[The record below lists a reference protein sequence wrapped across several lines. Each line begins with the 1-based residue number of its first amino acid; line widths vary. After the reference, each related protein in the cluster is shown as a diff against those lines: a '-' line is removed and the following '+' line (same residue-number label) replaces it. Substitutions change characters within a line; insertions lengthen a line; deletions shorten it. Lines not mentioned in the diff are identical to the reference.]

1 MPASP
6 ICYCCNVDFLLILTV
21 LAAIPF
27 VRVSHCPPQV
37 DIHLLNCSSS
47 GLTSVPHRVHPETRT
62 LDLSNNQLKVLHEDS
77 FAEYYR
83 LSQLILDYNDIY
95 KITDKAMNSISTT
108 LRHLSLRGNRL
119 SFRAS
124 SNFPVS
130 ALTKLRN
137 LRSLDLSENP
147 LGVIFSNWLA
157 PLGGTLRTLRLSS
170 LIGEV
175 ELKEKTFF
183 GLGRLEELDFSNN
196 SFYHLPENAFFGIR
210 PEKLEKLNL
219 RNIPWHCDCKLLW
232 LRQWLSKV
240 KMITLPH
247 EPDIIGP
254 CSYPP
259 RFSTVPLIRLPISQF
274 QCPPKLQS
282 MQSSAPHYFG
292 KQKALMH
299 VSPSVG
305 ESVTLTCTF
314 VSQPKMLV
322 QWYRNGALLRPEL
335 KRFAQSVTKG
345 SKFSTILTIS
355 ALRAPADNGNYTC
368 KTSNNRGLA
377 KGVFFLK
384 LFNSARDPK
393 YLLDEAQPTAVLHT
407 PRDESQLPETS
418 RILVIFFTVVCV
430 CVICG
435 AGLLV
440 VLMLFHI
447 RNRRTRIQ
455 CQSTAQAASEM
466 FENGLCFESQPPPP
480 PSPLPPPPPQQLT
493 YKSSLSCSPPSM
505 FEIGLDNRTF
515 KPPIVQP
522 VAPNLSYLQAYQI
535 PKYTSSIRVDRSNI
549 EERDRPIVRTFAPFV
564 TSSESEGDAEDAES
578 SGESSDGVDKTC
590 PVHGS
595 CAKKGAPFCP
605 VHSHSFLGS
614 VAQRPSASFSSKD
627 IFTGSTSVDTK
638 RQWSTLEGRGNC
650 NGTNGGLLRRRINS
664 ATTDLSSLKY

>member
-1 MPASP
+1 MLASP
-6 ICYCCNVDFLLILTV
+6 ICYCCNVDFLLILAV
-21 LAAIPF
+21 LTTIPF
-27 VRVSHCPPQV
+27 VRASHCPPQV
-37 DIHLLNCSSS
+37 DIHLLNCSRS

-62 LDLSNNQLKVLHEDS
+62 LDLSNNHLKVLHEDS
-77 FAEYYR
+77 FTEYYR

-108 LRHLSLRGNRL
+108 LRLLSLRGNRL
-119 SFRAS
+119 SVRAS

-170 LIGEV
+170 LIGQV
-175 ELKEKTFF
+175 ELQDKTFF

-232 LRQWLSKV
+232 LRQWLSRV
-240 KMITLPH
+240 NIITSPH
-247 EPDIIGP
+247 EPDITGP

-259 RFSTVPLIRLPISQF
+259 KFITVPLIRLPVSQF

-282 MQSSAPHYFG
+282 MHSSAPHYFG

-393 YLLDEAQPTAVLHT
+393 YLLDEAQPTAVQHT
-407 PRDESQLPETS
+407 PRDDTQLPETS
-418 RILVIFFTVVCV
+418 RILVTFFIVICV

-455 CQSTAQAASEM
+455 CQSTAQVASET
-466 FENGLCFESQPPPP
+466 FENVLCFEPQPPP
-480 PSPLPPPPPQQLT
+480 PSPPPPLPSQLT
-493 YKSSLSCSPPSM
+493 YKSGLSCSPPSM
-505 FEIGLDNRTF
+505 LEIGLDNRTL
-515 KPPIVQP
+515 KPPAVQP
-522 VAPNLSYLQAYQI
+522 VTPNLNYLQAYKI
-535 PKYTSSIRVDRSNI
+535 PKYTSSIKVDKSTI
-549 EERDRPIVRTFAPFV
+549 EEKDRPIVRTFAPFV
-564 TSSESEGDAEDAES
+564 TSSESEGDAEDAEGS
-578 SGESSDGVDKTC
+578 SESSDGVDKAC

-595 CAKKGAPFCP
+595 CAIKGALFCP
-605 VHSHSFLGS
+605 VHSHSFLES
-614 VAQRPSASFSSKD
+614 AVQRPSASFSSKD
-627 IFTGSTSVDTK
+627 IFTGGALVDTK
-638 RQWSTLEGRGNC
+638 RQWSTLGGYGKC
-650 NGTNGGLLRRRINS
+650 NGMNGGLVQRRINS
-664 ATTDLSSLKY
+664 ATTDLRSLKY